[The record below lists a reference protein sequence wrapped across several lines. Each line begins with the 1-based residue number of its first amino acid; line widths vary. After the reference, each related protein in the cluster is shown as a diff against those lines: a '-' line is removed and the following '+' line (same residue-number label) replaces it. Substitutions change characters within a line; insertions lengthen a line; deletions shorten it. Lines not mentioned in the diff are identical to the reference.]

1 MNSKDFVVLPWGKP
15 GNSIKLKYKNA
26 QELRMEKV
34 QLELENQQME
44 KKLQEFQSAQSK
56 EKEER
61 ESSGYHWKS
70 GRVGKLGN
78 QSHTMSQNKKNI
90 IKFSAGKVK
99 LKLLKEQLQDPVK
112 PQLNYKMANPSE
124 SKKSKIKG
132 KVCGQCENKAAL
144 LVCLECGE
152 DYCLGCFAKI
162 HQKGALKLHR
172 TTLLQAKS
180 QMLSNV
186 LDAAHRFIKEV
197 NPDEPKGN
205 NHSEEEISKSE
216 NKPKSLLQG
225 SHSGVEVPTTK
236 RAECSHPKDRLLCEG
251 SFDEEAS
258 AQSFP
263 ETLNQWRT
271 GHQDDNEKQNPSAAK
286 ADSLE
291 ECEVQTNLK
300 IWREPLNI
308 EFKEDSLSYMEKL
321 WLKKHRRTPQEQL
334 RNMLP
339 DTFIPQCKTAS
350 EAQCSQN
357 ESDEDSD
364 VEETKVQYPAPFLPV
379 EELNIERPEPSLK
392 IVELDDTYE
401 EEFEEPG
408 DPVPYKVELAD
419 ADSQQSCTFHEYQN
433 TFLYETDIH
442 QHHVST
448 KEKTDLLHLHLNNSS
463 SYCKNN
469 SKGDREWIPDR
480 SISTYADNAVTLG
493 VQQSAQNPSM
503 SRTQRKMGQISQR
516 PSTANLSLSNSVKK
530 SSSCLVSS
538 HPRSRSAGARPLS
551 RAASEISEIEYIDTT
566 HHTEPF
572 LDGTADQQT
581 LDSLEKE
588 LNVLRNLADPSEKLY
603 SLTSEE
609 LPAFNNHSLNISQTT
624 LDFCKTSSA
633 RGLCAVE
640 EWSSFERDTEAQSL
654 LTLSESST
662 DEEEEDFLDKQH
674 VIMLSWS

>member
-1 MNSKDFVVLPWGKP
+1 MIMNSKDFVVLPWGKP

-44 KKLQEFQSAQSK
+44 KKLQEFQSAWSK

-271 GHQDDNEKQNPSAAK
+271 GHQDDNEKQNPPAAK

-321 WLKKHRRTPQEQL
+321 WLKKHRS
-334 RNMLP
+334 RN
-339 DTFIPQCKTAS
+339 FR
-350 EAQCSQN
+350 
-357 ESDEDSD
+357 
-364 VEETKVQYPAPFLPV
+364 Y
-379 EELNIERPEPSLK
+379 
-392 IVELDDTYE
+392 
-401 EEFEEPG
+401 
-408 DPVPYKVELAD
+408 
-419 ADSQQSCTFHEYQN
+419 
-433 TFLYETDIH
+433 
-442 QHHVST
+442 
-448 KEKTDLLHLHLNNSS
+448 
-463 SYCKNN
+463 
-469 SKGDREWIPDR
+469 
-480 SISTYADNAVTLG
+480 
-493 VQQSAQNPSM
+493 
-503 SRTQRKMGQISQR
+503 
-516 PSTANLSLSNSVKK
+516 
-530 SSSCLVSS
+530 
-538 HPRSRSAGARPLS
+538 
-551 RAASEISEIEYIDTT
+551 
-566 HHTEPF
+566 
-572 LDGTADQQT
+572 
-581 LDSLEKE
+581 
-588 LNVLRNLADPSEKLY
+588 
-603 SLTSEE
+603 
-609 LPAFNNHSLNISQTT
+609 
-624 LDFCKTSSA
+624 
-633 RGLCAVE
+633 
-640 EWSSFERDTEAQSL
+640 
-654 LTLSESST
+654 
-662 DEEEEDFLDKQH
+662 
-674 VIMLSWS
+674 